1 MAKAVTN
8 SLTKKRRRV
17 SDIVLKSLIFLSSGI
32 VVALTLGMI
41 IYIAVKGTEGMS
53 LNFLTTPAFSY
64 PYENYGVLGN
74 IIAEAV
80 LKIFRI
86 KEPVAKGLAIG
97 TASHAIGTTKALE
110 IGEIEGA
117 MSSLSVA
124 VAGLMTVISASIF
137 ANMM

>member
-1 MAKAVTN
+1 M
-8 SLTKKRRRV
+8 
-17 SDIVLKSLIFLSSGI
+17 
-32 VVALTLGMI
+32 
-41 IYIAVKGTEGMS
+41 
-53 LNFLTTPAFSY
+53 
-64 PYENYGVLGN
+64 
-74 IIAEAV
+74 
-80 LKIFRI
+80 KIFRI
-86 KEPVAKGLAIG
+86 KEPVATGLAKG